1 MPLIGV
7 VWFLFSLLSLAV
19 WGGAGYLLWSWFDG
33 QAAMTID
40 GSLVRE
46 REDWRLWAGL
56 ALLAWSLLGRFIVTP
71 LIAKP
76 DKHSRQFVRK
86 AGRMI
91 ESDQGALYIEE
102 RGDMDA
108 PAILLTHGQGLDA
121 TLWTDLA
128 DELAKR
134 FRVISWDLPGL
145 GKSKHARGFHPAGAA
160 RALRFVLQQ
169 VKAEHALLVG
179 HSFGGM
185 TLQEFAQLDPT
196 LMRSSVSGIVLLN
209 TTYTNPVHTTVASGF
224 FSAIQEPVLEPGSHL
239 TVWLQPFAW
248 LNLWQSYLSGWAHLA
263 NRIQFSK
270 DVTRSLLEHT
280 TLVAVRNP
288 PASIE
293 RRNLGM
299 YHWRG
304 LEQADFGVP
313 VLIIAGGRDIV
324 TKREAGE
331 EIARRVKGAKLQ
343 IIERANHMGPFEQV
357 EAYGSA
363 ISSFAGTLDAQ
374 PVAAAAEAPQAL
386 SDADQPA

>member
-33 QAAMTID
+33 QSVVSID
-40 GSLVRE
+40 GDLIRE

-56 ALLAWSLLGRFIVTP
+56 GLLAWSLLGRFIVTQ

-76 DKHSRQFVRK
+76 DKRPRQFVRK
-86 AGRMI
+86 GGRMI
-91 ESDQGALYIEE
+91 ESDQGPLYIEE
-102 RGDMDA
+102 RGDPNA
-108 PAILLTHGQGLDA
+108 PTIVLTHGQGLDA
-121 TLWTDLA
+121 TLWTELA

-145 GKSKHARGFHPAGAA
+145 GKSKHAQGFHPAGAA
-160 RALRFVLQQ
+160 QALRFVMQQ
-169 VKAEHALLVG
+169 IKGERAVLVG

-185 TLQEFAQLDPT
+185 TLQEFAKLDRALLT
-196 LMRSSVSGIVLLN
+196 SSVSGVVLLN
-209 TTYTNPVHTTVASGF
+209 TTYTNPLRTTIASGF
-224 FSAIQEPVLEPGSHL
+224 FSAIQKPVLEPGSHL
-239 TVWLQPFAW
+239 TIWLQPLAW

-299 YHWRG
+299 YHWGG
-304 LEQADFGVP
+304 LEELNIDVP
-313 VLIIAGGRDIV
+313 VLVIAGGRDIV

-331 EIARRVKGAKLQ
+331 EIARRISTAKLQ
-343 IIERANHMGPFEQV
+343 VVERANHMGPFEQV

-363 ISSFAGTLDAQ
+363 IASFAGSLAER
-374 PVAAAAEAPQAL
+374 PVAAAAE
-386 SDADQPA
+386 

>member
-19 WGGAGYLLWSWFDG
+19 WGGAGYLFWSWFDG
-33 QAAMTID
+33 QSVANID
-40 GSLVRE
+40 GELVRE
-46 REDWRLWAGL
+46 REDWRLWTGL
-56 ALLAWSLLGRFIVTP
+56 ALLAWSLLGRFIITP

-76 DKHSRQFVRK
+76 DKHPRHFARQG
-86 AGRMI
+86 GRMI
-91 ESDQGALYIEE
+91 ESDQGPLYIEE
-102 RGDMDA
+102 RGDANA
-108 PAILLTHGQGLDA
+108 PAIILTHGQGLDS
-121 TLWTDLA
+121 TLWTELA

-134 FRVISWDLPGL
+134 FRVITWDLPGL
-145 GKSKHARGFHPAGAA
+145 GKSKEARGFHPAGAA
-160 RALRFVLQQ
+160 RALRYVLQQ
-169 VKAEHALLVG
+169 VKGERALLVG

-185 TLQEFAQLDPT
+185 TLQEFAKLDPT
-196 LMRSSVSGIVLLN
+196 LMANSVSGAVLLN
-209 TTYTNPVHTTVASGF
+209 TTYTNPVRTVIASGF
-224 FSAIQEPVLEPGSHL
+224 FSAIQKPVLEPGSHL
-239 TVWLQPFAW
+239 TIWLQPIAW

-304 LEQADFGVP
+304 LEELELDVP
-313 VLIIAGGRDIV
+313 VLVIAGGRDII

-331 EIARRVKGAKLQ
+331 EIARRISMAKLQ
-343 IIERANHMGPFEQV
+343 VVDRANHMGPFEQV
-357 EAYGSA
+357 EAYASA
-363 ISSFAGTLDAQ
+363 IASFAAALEAQ
-374 PVAAAAEAPQAL
+374 PVAAAAE
-386 SDADQPA
+386 